1 MFKNEWLN
9 SGQVDYIKKHYPHNA
24 EDILHRFA
32 IYTVTWGKKRFT
44 DDEVKTLSRKAD
56 ITIRIDECSKLF
68 TFTDF
73 RKKVL
78 NIGDDAWLFMVLRD
92 AVLARVPLEAYKQYL
107 DAAAD
112 ALRLIKR
119 EWWNATRMREAW
131 NEIEKRQNEY
141 ATFIEIIEEV
151 ERTS

>member
-1 MFKNEWLN
+1 MFKS
-9 SGQVDYIKKHYPHNA
+9 SGLSSQQIDYIGKHYPENA
-24 EDILHRFA
+24 GDILHRVNRY
-32 IYTVTWGKKRFT
+32 IGVSNKKSLT
-44 DDEVKTLSRKAD
+44 DDEVKRLSYEID
-56 ITIRIDECSKLF
+56 VTIRIEQCSRLF

-78 NIGDDAWLFMVLRD
+78 NIHDDAWLFMVLKD
-92 AVLARVPLEAYKQYL
+92 VALARVPLEAYEQYL

-112 ALRLIKR
+112 DLRLIKR
-119 EWWNATRMREAW
+119 EWWNATHMREAW